1 MQMLSGGGNGKF
13 KVLTVSEDKLSDTS
27 NHLSRQSAA
36 TLGESS
42 VKYVFVDS
50 LGICKRYSIVFNNL
64 HISPAYQKSPLAK
77 LSERL
82 HKHSKHSFPILNSSS
97 LMRNVHGQK
106 SDRLLSLSRKKAF
119 FPYEVVR
126 GIADLKGGLPDKK
139 DFHST
144 LNIGSVMSSDDYETF
159 KDCWTTLQ
167 EEKFPGR
174 MTLGQYLTFYNALDV
189 LLLAESHLVFR
200 NNLFNQFKLSPDWF
214 PT

>member
-1 MQMLSGGGNGKF
+1 
-13 KVLTVSEDKLSDTS
+13 
-27 NHLSRQSAA
+27 
-36 TLGESS
+36 
-42 VKYVFVDS
+42 
-50 LGICKRYSIVFNNL
+50 
-64 HISPAYQKSPLAK
+64 
-77 LSERL
+77 
-82 HKHSKHSFPILNSSS
+82 
-97 LMRNVHGQK
+97 MRNVHGQK
-106 SDRLLSLSRKKAF
+106 SDRLLGLSRKKAF

-159 KDCWTTLQ
+159 KECWKTLE